1 MTKLVTVPFRG
12 DTLFAIQD
20 DDGVSVAIKPIT
32 DRLGLDWSAQLKRT
46 KRDPILSKGMAIMTI
61 PSPGGAQEATCL
73 RLKLLPGWLFGIGAN
88 QVREEARP
96 LVMLYQEECHEV
108 LFRHFNAPPRGEGE
122 CMTHPPFPSAAREE
136 PVRVRRQLVTEA
148 RHVFGERAAGR
159 LWFALGLPIVPEM
172 HSPPAQADFGFTYTA
187 IPTPP
192 RPPGSGPA

>member
-1 MTKLVTVPFRG
+1 MSQLVTVPFRG

-32 DRLGLDWSAQLKRT
+32 DRLGLDWSAQLRRT
-46 KRDPILSKGMAIMTI
+46 KRDPILAKGMAIMTI

-108 LFRHFNAPPRGEGE
+108 LFRHFNGAVRAEDEAVTGPALP
-122 CMTHPPFPSAAREE
+122 HAAREE

-159 LWFALGLPIVPEM
+159 LWFALGLPSVPEM
-172 HSPPAQADFGFTYTA
+172 HRPAAQGDFGFTYTA

-192 RPPGSGPA
+192 RPSGAEPA